1 MAVLM
6 APPVLAALRSEVRWG
21 PHAERLRRA
30 DPDPDEHLHA
40 GIVATLD
47 HASRRGGL
55 AVPAAFWSRS
65 DARPFV
71 AQVFRHRLVDRY
83 RRESRFRV
91 GHDADLAGECE
102 ALPTTASGVGPLS
115 PRRLREYRRRLDDG
129 SLRIGHALAFGA
141 AHDLALVE
149 ELVDRL
155 EAGAGSDPALL
166 RPPRETALLLQ
177 GWLDRVPTA
186 PVTCRSRRV
195 LAWIVR
201 ATDREGPTAWQ
212 GVDVDQ
218 DPPPFGE

>member
-1 MAVLM
+1 MPQPPIAPTDVRPLLRTHWEGIPRAMAVLM

-102 ALPTTASGVGPLS
+102 ALPTTASGHCLRGGFGSTGEGSTTAPSESDTRWPSGPPTTS
-115 PRRLREYRRRLDDG
+115 RWWRNWWTGWRPGRGRTPRFSARRARPPSYFRAGWTGCRRR
-129 SLRIGHALAFGA
+129 R
-141 AHDLALVE
+141 
-149 ELVDRL
+149 
-155 EAGAGSDPALL
+155 
-166 RPPRETALLLQ
+166 
-177 GWLDRVPTA
+177 
-186 PVTCRSRRV
+186 
-195 LAWIVR
+195 
-201 ATDREGPTAWQ
+201 
-212 GVDVDQ
+212 
-218 DPPPFGE
+218 